1 MKNRNARILVIDDD
15 EKTREIMRLILEK
28 KGYETVEAESG
39 ESALE
44 AMKAELPD
52 LILLD
57 VEMPGISGFEVV
69 KRLKAD
75 SRTRTI
81 PVIMVTG
88 LGDQSFSSRG
98 PRERGGGLSAEAGGS
113 H

>member
-1 MKNRNARILVIDDD
+1 MMEEMQAVKNGKGRILVIDDD
-15 EKTREIMRLILEK
+15 EKTREITLLLLKK
-28 KGYETVEAESG
+28 KGYEAVEAESG

-44 AMKAELPD
+44 SMESELPD

-69 KRLKAD
+69 KRLK
-75 SRTRTI
+75 SKSPTRTI

-88 LGDQSFSSRG
+88 LGD
-98 PRERGGGLSAEAGGS
+98 
-113 H
+113 